1 MQLSKELCVLLVL
14 SAGVAV
20 AQRPVPANVAKGYAR
35 IQEADLRRD
44 LTYIASD
51 QLQGRMSLEPGD
63 ETAVRWIAEQFRA
76 AGLKPAAKDA
86 HEQPSFVQEVPLIQY
101 RADRAESAVT
111 LLRGGKTTAWKAPD
125 ATGTFRHAVD
135 LTAGVVFAGYGI
147 TAPELGYDDYKGVD
161 ARGKIVLVFDHEPQ
175 EDDPHSIFNGTGNTR
190 YATTRVKLLNAQQHG
205 AVALVV
211 VAEPNRKHL
220 TNAERY
226 ARIST
231 TRTRLTPLPLQ
242 AIADDE
248 VTIPSV
254 LVVDAVADEL
264 LESVATDG
272 RTGKQE
278 AQALQSAIDAKL
290 QPQGRA
296 LPGTEL
302 TIHLRNTEER
312 AGTSWNVAGLL
323 EGSDPKLRT
332 ETVMITAHHD
342 HDGTAP
348 CIEADA
354 ANPAATGVDERGVPH
369 ALGPGCVQVWH
380 GADDNGSGTV
390 GVVELARAFAANGV
404 RPKRSVLFVVFA
416 AEERGLLGAYYMAQ
430 HPVRPLKTTR
440 AQINFD
446 MIGRDEK
453 PSRQTDGLIE
463 IPADTSNRL
472 NLVGAFYSPEY
483 ARVVKEEN
491 AHTGLVLD
499 DRFDHENALNV
510 FFRSDQFPFVLKD
523 VPAFWWFTG
532 FHPDYHQSSDTVE
545 KIDFAKMTK
554 ILDLAYLTG
563 WRFANDA
570 ATPRF
575 VANPKPE

>member
-1 MQLSKELCVLLVL
+1 
-14 SAGVAV
+14 
-20 AQRPVPANVAKGYAR
+20 
-35 IQEADLRRD
+35 
-44 LTYIASD
+44 
-51 QLQGRMSLEPGD
+51 
-63 ETAVRWIAEQFRA
+63 
-76 AGLKPAAKDA
+76 
-86 HEQPSFVQEVPLIQY
+86 
-101 RADRAESAVT
+101 
-111 LLRGGKTTAWKAPD
+111 
-125 ATGTFRHAVD
+125 
-135 LTAGVVFAGYGI
+135 
-147 TAPELGYDDYKGVD
+147 
-161 ARGKIVLVFDHEPQ
+161 
-175 EDDPHSIFNGTGNTR
+175 
-190 YATTRVKLLNAQQHG
+190 
-205 AVALVV
+205 
-211 VAEPNRKHL
+211 
-220 TNAERY
+220 
-226 ARIST
+226 
-231 TRTRLTPLPLQ
+231 
-242 AIADDE
+242 
-248 VTIPSV
+248 
-254 LVVDAVADEL
+254 
-264 LESVATDG
+264 
-272 RTGKQE
+272 
-278 AQALQSAIDAKL
+278 
-290 QPQGRA
+290 
-296 LPGTEL
+296 
-302 TIHLRNTEER
+302 
-312 AGTSWNVAGLL
+312 
-323 EGSDPKLRT
+323 
-332 ETVMITAHHD
+332 MITAHHD